1 MGKAKEPSKDTR
13 AKIVDLQE
21 AGMTYRTTDRQLG
34 KKDQNL
40 QCVQTWSRAAGI
52 VFKKLQYVLFRTV
65 KCIKYL
71 FHAMKWK
78 WIF

>member
-13 AKIVDLQE
+13 DKIVDLQE
-21 AGMTYRTTDRQLG
+21 AGMAYRTTGQQLG
-34 KKDQNL
+34 KKDQKSLL

-52 VFKKLQYVLFRTV
+52 VFTKLQYVFFRTV

-71 FHAMKWK
+71 FHAMK
-78 WIF
+78 